1 MNLRTLW
8 SVTKR
13 IGFHKVL
20 AGFAA
25 WFFISSF
32 LTMLAEPGITR
43 YGDAVWYSFVACT
56 SIGFGDLVTTTFTGR
71 LLTVILTIYEIVI
84 VAMFS
89 GVVVSYYL
97 EVVHRKENQVITNF
111 LDKMEHL
118 TDLSP
123 EELREI
129 QDNVKKYKA

>member
-25 WFFISSF
+25 WFFISAF
-32 LTMLAEPGITR
+32 LIMLVEPGISG
-43 YGDAVWYSFVACT
+43 YGDAVWYCFVACT
-56 SIGFGDLVTTTFTGR
+56 SIGFGDLVATTFAGR
-71 LLTVILTIYEIVI
+71 LLTILLTVYEIVI

-97 EVVHRKENQVITNF
+97 EVVHRRENEVITNF

-118 TDLSP
+118 TELSR
-123 EELREI
+123 EELQEI
-129 QDNVKKYKA
+129 QDKIRKYKT

>member
-25 WFFISSF
+25 WFFISSL

-56 SIGFGDLVTTTFTGR
+56 SIGFGDLVTTTFIGR
-71 LLTVILTIYEIVI
+71 LLTVILPMYEIVI

-97 EVVHRKENQVITNF
+97 EVVHRKENAVIANF

-118 TDLSP
+118 TELSP

-129 QDNVKKYKA
+129 QDKVRKYKA